1 MIETEI
7 IDDIRKYEKKAF
19 YGLTLRQAICLGVGV
34 ALGTAIIFLPQ
45 FSFIPKSMQYMLSM
59 IIAVVCVLIKKKKP
73 YSLNFETFII
83 SFFVNNI
90 LSPPIRCYKV
100 KNPYYKYT
108 LRANWKMSNSDKK
121 RYGRKIFKR
130 KAGLK
135 AYR

>member
-45 FSFIPKSMQYMLSM
+45 LSFIPKSMQYMLYM
-59 IIAVVCVLIKKKKP
+59 IIDVVL
-73 YSLNFETFII
+73 

-90 LSPPIRCYKV
+90 LSPPIRYYKV